1 MGYATG
7 FQSGVALGKAF
18 REGQERRRLEGIR
31 TAAPE
36 VSQGYTAE
44 QGQQLEAMASAIN
57 PETGRP
63 YYNVQVN
70 ESGNYTVTPDF
81 TEAQIPRTGMGTD
94 VVGIDRTQL
103 QPAAFNQQ
111 RVTNFLG
118 RRFEG
123 ELTPDRIEALRSR
136 AMAEGI
142 SDPRT
147 RQAALAEATRA
158 EREAEEAPLRRRALE
173 TQVAAGELGLTRT
186 QQEIERGGIELTAA
200 QRTAAAAKRMDDF
213 NTWRSQNPD
222 ADFAAIN
229 AEVQRL
235 GMGVEE
241 QFKVASNLTG
251 ISEQAFKAS
260 QQRIRK
266 LTENQG
272 LDGLLNAH
280 KESNDLDP
288 GSHFEV
294 TRGKDGRV
302 SLNRVNT
309 ATGAVIQPNVF
320 SGSEAEATAY
330 LNRAAMDPATIIDFT
345 MNLEKNRAAIERDR
359 ASAEKDRNLGQ
370 RYLRDGE
377 TEKGLAKKVSDV
389 ETSLGRKLTESEK
402 LTLFGLGP
410 RPTQGPAREL
420 SDVDKENLR
429 EYRRWEADPRNA
441 KLPQGQKDKKA
452 MELGVTE
459 FVNRAAAGPTSGLGS
474 NPFAVPQ
481 PGAAPAAGE
490 PTQLSLPP
498 SATPRAGLVT
508 PAQAAAAQ
516 TTQARQTAAQAQQDT
531 EAGIRAQGLAR
542 QNYILRQEAASLT
555 PAVIGQLTRTQA
567 VEARRTYDQFL
578 TPEQRRELNRRM

>member
-1 MGYATG
+1 MSIAAG
-7 FQSGVALGKAF
+7 FQSGIALGRAF
-18 REGQERRRLEGIR
+18 NEGRERRRLEGIR
-31 TAAPE
+31 TATPE

-63 YYNVQVN
+63 YYNVQAGP
-70 ESGNYTVTPDF
+70 SGNYTVTPDF

-142 SDPRT
+142 SDPRL

-173 TQVAAGELGLTRT
+173 TQVTAGELGLTRT

-213 NTWRSQNPD
+213 NAWRSQNPD

-235 GMGVEE
+235 GMGVDE

-260 QQRIRK
+260 QQRIRDLVK
-266 LTENQG
+266 NQG
-272 LDGLLNAH
+272 LDGLLKAH

-309 ATGAVIQPNVF
+309 ATGQIIQPNVF
-320 SGSEAEATAY
+320 SGSEAETTAY

-345 MNLEKNRAAIERDR
+345 MNLEKNRAAIATQEAQIR
-359 ASAEKDRNLGQ
+359 ASDAAVGLRNRQMQMLSDQAAGNAEAQQIRARYDALTPEEQVGPAGQGLIRQFNMANAKAGTPIPLGTAPRAERPEVPASAVADYAAKLVGKPSGEMKDGKPVRYTAETAAAAARRALSAQGNVVADPADALIEAMRRN
-370 RYLRDGE
+370 
-377 TEKGLAKKVSDV
+377 A
-389 ETSLGRKLTESEK
+389 
-402 LTLFGLGP
+402 
-410 RPTQGPAREL
+410 PTQQRATPAGQQLVGL
-420 SDVDKENLR
+420 S
-429 EYRRWEADPRNA
+429 NA
-441 KLPQGQKDKKA
+441 LLPP
-452 MELGVTE
+452 
-459 FVNRAAAGPTSGLGS
+459 VNA
-474 NPFAVPQ
+474 PQ
-481 PGAAPAAGE
+481 PAPTTSAE
-490 PTQLSLPP
+490 RLRQLSLGQ
-498 SATPRAGLVT
+498 PR
-508 PAQAAAAQ
+508 
-516 TTQARQTAAQAQQDT
+516 QQ
-531 EAGIRAQGLAR
+531 
-542 QNYILRQEAASLT
+542 
-555 PAVIGQLTRTQA
+555 
-567 VEARRTYDQFL
+567 
-578 TPEQRRELNRRM
+578 